1 MSEHMKGRHTN
12 RASKQPTQPLIF
24 WSENGCTYE
33 FPKSTAAKFTNYII
47 TDKKQI
53 IQAKIKLE
61 KVFSITPEEAFF
73 DINQKYTRP
82 GALLKGIR
90 LREGLS
96 QKEFAEKIDVEQ
108 GDLSKM
114 ESGKRPIGKVIAH
127 RIAKKFNVNYKLF
140 L

>member
-1 MSEHMKGRHTN
+1 MSEHMKERPTN
-12 RASKQPTQPLIF
+12 RASKQPTELLIF

-33 FPKSTAAKFTNYII
+33 LPKSTAASFTNYII

-53 IQAKIKLE
+53 IKAKIKLE
-61 KVFSITPEEAFF
+61 KIFSIIPEEDFL

-82 GALLKGIR
+82 GALLKGVR
-90 LREGLS
+90 LREGLN
-96 QKEFAEKIDVEQ
+96 QKEFAEKISVEQ

-114 ESGKRPIGKVIAH
+114 ENGKRPIGKIIAH